1 MKSKKKR
8 RIFDVIRIFV
18 LLIAVSVLLYPSV
31 SNYLYELKNRGI
43 KNDYDSQVQQLSQE
57 EKDDMFLAAVE
68 YNKMLAGEEIETLE
82 NPFTKAEKEPDQ
94 LYESLLKMND
104 TGMMGYIKIPKI
116 NLELPI
122 YHGTEE
128 SVLQVGVGHF
138 EGTSLPVGGEGTHA
152 VLTGHRGLPSKEL
165 FTNLDKLELGDIFYI
180 KVFGETLAYQ
190 VDDIKTVLPEDTSS
204 LVPVAGE
211 DYVTLITCTPYAVN
225 THRLL
230 VRGHRVDYSTAV
242 LSVPDIEI
250 EPEIPFEVKMLI
262 LAIAII
268 VVTFIIYRIVKS
280 ISKKRKQENNHE
292 KEIKNK

>member
-8 RIFDVIRIFV
+8 RIFDVIRILV

-31 SNYLYELKNRGI
+31 SNYLYELKNTGVT
-43 KNDYDSQVQQLSQE
+43 KDYDSQVEQLSPD
-57 EKDDMFLAAVE
+57 EKDEMFLAAVE
-68 YNKMLAGEEIETLE
+68 YNKMLAGEEITEIKD
-82 NPFTKAEKEPDQ
+82 PFSKEEKEPDE

-104 TGMMGYIKIPKI
+104 SGMMGYIKIPKI

-138 EGTSLPVGGEGTHA
+138 EGTSLPVGGEKTHC

-165 FTNLDKLELGDIFYI
+165 FTNIDKLEKGDIFYI

-190 VDDIKTVLPEDTSS
+190 VDDIKTVLPEETSS
-204 LVPVAGE
+204 LVPVDGE
-211 DYVTLITCTPYAVN
+211 DYVTLVTCTPYAVN

-230 VRGHRVDYSTAV
+230 VRGHRVDYSAAV
-242 LSVPDIEI
+242 SSVPDVEI
-250 EPEIPFEVKMLI
+250 EPQLPFEVKMLI
-262 LAIAII
+262 FALALIIAA
-268 VVTFIIYRIVKS
+268 FIIYKIIKS
-280 ISKKRKQENNHE
+280 IRNRKK
-292 KEIKNK
+292 